1 MSKIKKGLYPGLWL
15 GGLFVLLLLTIGG
28 AVSIGSVDI
37 PFVEVWRIIAQ
48 HLLGSH
54 EWLGAAPDGVL
65 EAIVWQIRL
74 PRTLLAAMVGAS
86 LASAGVVFQG
96 ILRNPLA
103 DPYILGVSS
112 GAALGAVIAIVT
124 GWGTLLFGGW
134 SLPGFAFLFAS
145 LSLFIVLRLA
155 RIENQMSTG
164 TLILSGVVVQAF
176 LGAVLTFVISLSPEQ
191 LLEIHYWLM
200 GSLALRDWSH
210 AGIVLPFLVLGFPL
224 MWACSRELNLFA
236 LGDRSAGHLGVPVE
250 KVRFFLLVIASLITA
265 GAVSVSGTIGF
276 VGLVIPHIMRMLTG
290 PDHRLLLPVSAL
302 TGAVFLVW
310 ADTIARVVME
320 PRELPI
326 GVITAFVGAP
336 FFAFLL
342 RKQRRI
348 Y

>member
-96 ILRNPLA
+96 LLRNPLA

-112 GAALGAVIAIVT
+112 GAALGAVLAIAT
-124 GWGTLLFGGW
+124 GWGTFLFGAW

-155 RIENQMSTG
+155 RIENKMATG

-200 GSLALRDWSH
+200 GSLSLRDWSH
-210 AGIVLPFLVLGFPL
+210 TGIVFPFLALGFPL
-224 MWACSRELNLFA
+224 MWACSRELNLLV
-236 LGDRSAGHLGVPVE
+236 LGDRPAGHLGVPVE
-250 KVRFFLLVIASLITA
+250 KVRLFLLVIASLVTA

-302 TGAVFLVW
+302 TGAIFLVW
-310 ADTIARVVME
+310 SDTAARVVME